1 MALVTN
7 DRNTHLHPVPE
18 TPMPDPKV
26 IEAIT
31 QPGLSI
37 AQIIRIVLTSYGD
50 RPALGWRPK
59 IGGELATD
67 FCFLTYGGLWEQV
80 KSLSSALAHDP
91 DFAMQPGDMVATIGF
106 AGPEYAAL
114 LLAVQF
120 NGLPYVPLPSN
131 APPAQLEDIVL
142 EVEPKCIAASIEQ
155 LDKAISC
162 VLACDNVRTL
172 LIFDVD
178 EEDPSHLTTLKSARQ
193 ILTEAKSGASLTTF
207 TEACRRGAGLPEVEP
222 FVSAEGEKPIVSI
235 VYTSGSTGSPKGAV
249 YTEENAIVPW
259 ASAPYAPPAI
269 VLHYQPMSHSYGS
282 SYTFMTLGRG
292 GLLCFTALSDLS
304 SFLEDLTLVR
314 PTDLGLVPRICELLY
329 QRACADLAPDGDH
342 DFDRL
347 RDDLL
352 GGRLQSAVIASAPLS
367 PELQDF
373 TEKLFGF
380 PLTDS
385 YGSTETGGVSVNG
398 VIQNPPIS
406 AHKLIDVPE
415 LGYFTTDKPHPRGEL
430 AVKTSRLIGG
440 YYKRPELNAKLVDAE
455 GFYRTGDIMEE
466 VEPGKIRF
474 LDRRNSVLKLAQGE
488 FVAISK
494 LEALYA
500 GGDPVLQQVFLYGN
514 SSRSYLLGVVVPNQS
529 LIDVEQNDAATKQQ
543 LMTAIRGIAAANDL
557 NSYEIPRDIIIE
569 TTPFSIENGLLAGV
583 GKYMR
588 PAFNAK
594 YQDRLETLYADMAR
608 SQDDALRSLKTNS
621 QNAPVAA
628 TVLTAA
634 QISLGIDE
642 IPDDGNVSFDDIGGD
657 SLSALSF
664 AMLLE
669 DIFDITVEVGDI
681 VHPSNTLLDLAHKI
695 ERTKNTCESARA
707 THDDIHG
714 NDAAFLRA
722 ADLTL
727 AKFVDTEILEAAE
740 KLAPASQEEAKTVLL
755 TGANG
760 FLGRFIALEWLDQL
774 SQNGGTLIC
783 LGRGAGD
790 AAATARLRDA
800 FVAGDDTLEERFD
813 AAAKDHLICIAGDLS
828 APRLGLSTGRWED
841 LAEKVDVITHVGAL
855 VNHRMPYR
863 QLFQP
868 NVAGTAELIA
878 LALTTRKK
886 RIVNISTVAAAFDSH
901 GNAIRE
907 EADIRE
913 AIPEF
918 QLNDGYAVGYAASKW
933 AGEVLLRNAHEH
945 FGLPVNVFR
954 SNMILAHRFYRGQLN
969 MPDVFTRFILSVA
982 LTGIAPQSFYKG
994 TAERAHYEGL
1004 PVDFIAE
1011 AVLAISNQKR
1021 TGHQTFHVLNPHDDG
1036 ISMDSFVQWIEH
1048 SGIAIERIE
1057 DYGDWLNRFEAAL
1070 RALPENLK
1078 AMSSLPVLEMFAQ
1091 PTEAVPGASMP
1102 AELFSTAVGE
1112 ALTEAGGI
1120 PHLDRDLIDKYLA
1133 DLAAVGLLNNEIF
1146 PWRGN

>member
-1 MALVTN
+1 MALVTD
-7 DRNTHLHPVPE
+7 DRSTRLDTVAEIP
-18 TPMPDPKV
+18 TADPQV

-59 IGGELATD
+59 SGGELADHFTY
-67 FCFLTYGGLWEQV
+67 LTYDALWQQV
-80 KSLSSALAHDP
+80 RSLSSAFAHDP
-91 DFAMQPGDMVATIGF
+91 DFALQPGDMIATIGF

-131 APPAQLEDIVL
+131 APPGQLEDIIL
-142 EVEPKCIAASIEQ
+142 EVAPKCIAASVEQ
-155 LDKAISC
+155 LDKAIAC
-162 VLACDNVRTL
+162 TLACDDIRAL
-172 LIFDVD
+172 LVFDVD
-178 EEDPSHLTTLKSARQ
+178 EDDPSHLDALKSARKS
-193 ILTEAKSGASLTTF
+193 LTESKSPVSLTTF
-207 TEACRRGAGLPEVEP
+207 AEARTRGADLPEVEP
-222 FVSAEGEKPIVSI
+222 FIAAEGEAPIVSI
-235 VYTSGSTGSPKGAV
+235 VYTSGSTGSPKGAI
-249 YTEENAIVPW
+249 YTEQNAIVPW

-329 QRACADLAPDGDH
+329 QRACAEHALDGDH
-342 DFDRL
+342 NFAQL
-347 RDDLL
+347 REDLL
-352 GGRLQSAVIASAPLS
+352 GGRLQTAVIASAPLS

-398 VIQNPPIS
+398 VIQNPPIT

-415 LGYFTTDKPHPRGEL
+415 LGYFTTDKPYPRGEL

-455 GFYRTGDIMEE
+455 GFYHTGDIMEE

-488 FVAISK
+488 FVAISN

-500 GGDPVLQQVFLYGN
+500 GGNPAIRQVFLYGN
-514 SSRSYLLGVVVPNQS
+514 SSRSYLLGVVVPNQD
-529 LIDVEQNDAATKQQ
+529 LIDAKPTDTAMKQQ
-543 LMTAIRGIAAANDL
+543 LMTAIRDIAAANDL

-569 TTPFSIENGLLAGV
+569 TEPFSIENGLLAGV
-583 GKYMR
+583 SKYMR

-594 YQDRLETLYADMAR
+594 YQDRLEALYADMAC
-608 SQDDALRSLKTNS
+608 SQDDALHNLKTNS
-621 QNAPVAA
+621 QNAPVGV
-628 TVLTAA
+628 TVLAAA

-642 IPDDGNVSFDDIGGD
+642 IRDDGNVSFAEIGGD

-681 VHPSNTLLDLAHKI
+681 VHPSNTLLDLARKI
-695 ERTKNTCESARA
+695 ERTKNSAGLAHA

-714 NDAAFLRA
+714 KDAMLLRA

-727 AKFVDTEILEAAE
+727 DRFIDAEILEAAA
-740 KLAPASQEEAKTVLL
+740 KLAPASEEDAKIVLL

-760 FLGRFIALEWLDQL
+760 FLGRFIALEWLERL

-783 LGRGAGD
+783 LGRGAD
-790 AAATARLRDA
+790 DTAAGARVRDA
-800 FVAGDDTLEERFD
+800 FVGGDEALEERFD
-813 AAAKDHLICIAGDLS
+813 TLAKDHLICVAGDLS
-828 APRLGLSTGRWED
+828 APRLGLSVSRWED
-841 LAEKVDVITHVGAL
+841 LAERVDVITHVGAL

-868 NVAGTAELIA
+868 NVAGTAWLIA

-886 RIVNISTVAAAFDSH
+886 RVVNISTVAAAFDAD
-901 GNAIRE
+901 GKVVRE
-907 EADIRE
+907 EADIRN

-918 QLNDGYAVGYAASKW
+918 QLDDGYAVGYAASKW
-933 AGEVLLRNAHEH
+933 AGEVLLREANQQ

-954 SNMILAHRFYRGQLN
+954 SNMILAHRLYRGQLN
-969 MPDVFTRFILSVA
+969 VPDVFTRFILSLA
-982 LTGIAPQSFYKG
+982 LTGIAPQSFYEG
-994 TAERAHYEGL
+994 ATERAHYEGL
-1004 PVDFIAE
+1004 PVDFVAKS
-1011 AVLAISNQKR
+1011 VVAISDHER
-1021 TGHQTFHVLNPHDDG
+1021 TRHQTYHVLNPHDDG
-1036 ISMDSFVQWIEH
+1036 VSMDSFVQWIEQ
-1048 SGIAIERIE
+1048 SGIPIERID
-1057 DYGDWLNRFEAAL
+1057 DYGDWLKRFEAAL
-1070 RALPENLK
+1070 RTLPEDVRAK
-1078 AMSSLPVLEMFAQ
+1078 SSFPMLEMFAR
-1091 PTEAVPGASMP
+1091 PNEVNPGASMS
-1102 AELFSTAVGE
+1102 ADLFSTAVEE
-1112 ALTEAGGI
+1112 ALADVGGI
-1120 PHLDRDLIDKYLA
+1120 PHLDEALINKYLT
-1133 DLAAVGLLNNEIF
+1133 DLAALGLLNQ
-1146 PWRGN
+1146 